1 MIDNNSAIYAPFS
14 TQDLPVFY
22 GSNVLG
28 IHYIAGMVN
37 SNGHRD
43 SWRHAGQNLAKPAEQ
58 FQSRDITFWGLL
70 ALGIWAFAVLSANVS
85 ALIPPGV
92 LAGLHASRI
101 DGANLAGL
109 RNQVADLQAQAAQL
123 QQNNSVLLQ
132 RFALTEQANG
142 EVTRRVGALELSMP
156 KLVEAINSPNADS
169 SLDGGTVT
177 GSTSATSPVTT
188 FAADGGSV
196 SYTTTP
202 LDGQSGP
209 SARQGGEQPMP
220 RALDSMAQPDAAAFG
235 VALGAPI
242 DENEGEDAWQSMNT
256 RVGTLLLGLAPI
268 LGRVEGSSGRRL
280 VVGPLDTEAGA
291 NELCG
296 RMAKIGIACAT
307 VPFIGEPLPLTN

>member
-1 MIDNNSAIYAPFS
+1 M
-14 TQDLPVFY
+14 
-22 GSNVLG
+22 
-28 IHYIAGMVN
+28 
-37 SNGHRD
+37 
-43 SWRHAGQNLAKPAEQ
+43 AKPAEQ
-58 FQSRDITFWGLL
+58 FQPRDITFWGLL
-70 ALGIWAFAVLSANVS
+70 ALGVWAFAFIGANLS

-101 DGANLAGL
+101 DNANLAGL
-109 RNQVADLQAQAAQL
+109 RNQMADLQGQAAQL
-123 QQNNSVLLQ
+123 QQTNAVLLQ

-156 KLVEAINSPNADS
+156 KLVEAINNPNIGGG
-169 SLDGGTVT
+169 LDRGTVT
-177 GSTSATSPVTT
+177 GSTTANSPVTT

-202 LDGQSGP
+202 LDGHDASASQS
-209 SARQGGEQPMP
+209 GEQPMP
-220 RALDSMAQPDAAAFG
+220 RPLNNVAQPDASSFG

-242 DENEGEDAWQSMNT
+242 DANEGEDAWQSMNNK
-256 RVGTLLLGLAPI
+256 VGTLLLGLAPI
-268 LGRVEGSSGRRL
+268 LGQVEGGSGRRL

-307 VPFIGEPLPLTN
+307 VPFIGDPLPLTN

>member
-1 MIDNNSAIYAPFS
+1 M
-14 TQDLPVFY
+14 
-22 GSNVLG
+22 
-28 IHYIAGMVN
+28 
-37 SNGHRD
+37 
-43 SWRHAGQNLAKPAEQ
+43 AKPAEQ
-58 FQSRDITFWGLL
+58 FQAKDVTFWGLL
-70 ALGIWAFAVLSANVS
+70 ALAVWAFGFLSANVS

-92 LAGLHASRI
+92 FAGLHASRI

-109 RNQVADLQAQAAQL
+109 RNQMAELQAQAAQL

-156 KLVEAINSPNADS
+156 KLVEAINSPNAGS
-169 SLDGGTVT
+169 TLDNGTVT
-177 GSTSATSPVTT
+177 GSTGTSAPVTT
-188 FAADGGSV
+188 FNADGGTV

-202 LDGQSGP
+202 LDGQNGQP
-209 SARQGGEQPMP
+209 ARPAGEQPMP
-220 RALDSMAQPDAAAFG
+220 RALDNMAQPDAAAFG

-242 DENEGEDAWQSMNT
+242 DQNEGEDAWQSMNT
-256 RVGTLLLGLAPI
+256 KVGTLLLGLAPI
-268 LGRVEGSSGRRL
+268 LGHVEGGSGRRL